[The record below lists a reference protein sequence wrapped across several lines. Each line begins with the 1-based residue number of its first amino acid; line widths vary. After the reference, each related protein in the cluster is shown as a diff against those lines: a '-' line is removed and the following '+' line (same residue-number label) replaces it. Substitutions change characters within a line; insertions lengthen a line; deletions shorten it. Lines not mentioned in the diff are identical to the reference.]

1 MDELK
6 NELINAI
13 KDYIN
18 TEIESKCGMLEKEL
32 ASLKSVNQ
40 ALSNEV
46 SALNQRS
53 QTVPTP
59 GKDGDNGK
67 DGRDGKDGKDGQDG
81 KSVDLHEIKGL
92 LELMFEPYKTKL
104 ETLRDGKDGKDGRD
118 VDVKEVKSLLTLMFE
133 PYKIKLETLK
143 DGRDGKDGID
153 GKDGKDGQSA
163 YQIAKQY
170 GYNGTELEF
179 AQAQFGK
186 DGVNGRDG
194 KDGANGKDGLDGK
207 DGLGFDDLNVEF
219 DGERTITLNFESGHH
234 CKSFEF
240 AIPAQIYRGVFKKG
254 ATYAIGDTVTDNG
267 SLWTC
272 INPTTERPLSSEDW
286 QLTVKHGRQG
296 EKGKPGLSAYEV
308 AKNSGFAG
316 SEKEFIAEIRRGLRA

>member
-18 TEIESKCGMLEKEL
+18 TEIESKCGMLEKEV
-32 ASLKSVNQ
+32 ASLKSASQ
-40 ALSNEV
+40 ALSNQV
-46 SALNQRS
+46 SAR
-53 QTVPTP
+53 
-59 GKDGDNGK
+59 
-67 DGRDGKDGKDGQDG
+67 

-143 DGRDGKDGID
+143 DGRDGKDGI
-153 GKDGKDGQSA
+153 DGKDGQSA

-234 CKSFEF
+234 RKSFEF
-240 AIPAQIYRGVFKKG
+240 SIPAQIYRGVFKKG

-308 AKNSGFAG
+308 AKNSGFTG

>member
-18 TEIESKCGMLEKEL
+18 TEIESKCGMLEKEV

-118 VDVKEVKSLLTLMFE
+118 VDVKEVKSLLALMFE

-194 KDGANGKDGLDGK
+194 KDGTNGKDGLDGK

-234 CKSFEF
+234 RKSFEF

-308 AKNSGFAG
+308 AKNSGFTG

>member
-18 TEIESKCGMLEKEL
+18 TEIESKCGMLETEV
-32 ASLKSVNQ
+32 ASLKSANQ
-40 ALSNEV
+40 ALSNKV
-46 SALNQRS
+46 SVLNQRS

-194 KDGANGKDGLDGK
+194 KDGTNGKDGLDGK

-219 DGERTITLNFESGHH
+219 DGERTITLNFESGHYR
-234 CKSFEF
+234 KSFEF

-308 AKNSGFAG
+308 AKNSGFTG

>member
-18 TEIESKCGMLEKEL
+18 TEIESKCGMLEKEV
-32 ASLKSVNQ
+32 ASLKSANQ

-118 VDVKEVKSLLTLMFE
+118 VDVKEVKSLLALMFE

-143 DGRDGKDGID
+143 DGRDGKDGI
-153 GKDGKDGQSA
+153 DGKDGQSA

-194 KDGANGKDGLDGK
+194 KDGTNGKDGLDGK

-234 CKSFEF
+234 RKSFEF